1 MRPVDWKLFKYE
13 IADFL
18 FKKQLDEAYEQGM
31 RVGAEYASRMLSFSV
46 RNLDTSKMTKTQKI
60 GHEASM
66 AAVIE
71 AKKDVMRKTG
81 IDL

>member
-1 MRPVDWKLFKYE
+1 MRFRDWVLFKYE

-66 AAVIE
+66 AAIIE

>member
-13 IADFL
+13 IAEFL
-18 FKKQLDEAYEQGM
+18 FRKQMDDVYKQG
-31 RVGAEYASRMLSFSV
+31 VQAGAEYATRKMSFSV